1 MSLYALAYG
10 TVLGQKSTPEGYSHF
25 LNNLVKPVHSR
36 GDPLWSPFWLV
47 VTLLASAFI
56 PHFVL

>member
-36 GDPLWSPFWLV
+36 GVPLWSPFGLW
-47 VTLLASAFI
+47 SPF
-56 PHFVL
+56 